1 MYPLYNLHLYVD
13 SFKFLYETDRKLVR
27 QYVYSDEEGRTNQES
42 EKKSLKAR
50 LFRNSN
56 AIKRYENSRLL
67 ELNLH

>member
-42 EKKSLKAR
+42 EKK
-50 LFRNSN
+50 F
-56 AIKRYENSRLL
+56 IKSKDISKFQGY
-67 ELNLH
+67 

>member
-42 EKKSLKAR
+42 EKNSLKAR
-50 LFRNSN
+50 IFRNSK
-56 AIKRYENSRLL
+56 ATRRY
-67 ELNLH
+67 